1 MLIKVRIHKLQKKSR
16 RVASGSLKSG
26 RKSKSGGTDKNFDP
40 LQKKTSKSLQE
51 GGNEVVGT
59 APNSSS
65 KWDSVN
71 GYKVL
76 RAASSGIDPALIDA
90 VKESRSSKAKNSKE
104 NHQREHEAELGE
116 AKKAQDLWDGKH
128 HHDHQRIT
136 EGEHAE
142 ASLRIVSSVISSISE
157 AEETD
162 EGVRVH
168 EIVRRSTLLPV
179 PAGNDASVHSSVY
192 NVKETNEG
200 LKIEEVV
207 KRTKLLPPRGE
218 VDFAHS
224 DRQLLAAKKKK
235 SSSFIRILPLV
246 LRVVA
251 VLIALLSILILLL
264 SRRRISLPHLN
275 FFY

>member
-1 MLIKVRIHKLQKKSR
+1 M
-16 RVASGSLKSG
+16 ASGSLKSG

-51 GGNEVVGT
+51 GGKDVVGT
-59 APNSSS
+59 VPNSSS

-90 VKESRSSKAKNSKE
+90 VKASRSSKAKNSKE
-104 NHQREHEAELGE
+104 NHQRELEVELGE

-218 VDFAHS
+218 GDFARS
-224 DRQLLAAKKKK
+224 DRQLLASKKK
-235 SSSFIRILPLV
+235 SSSLKRMFPLV

-251 VLIALLSILILLL
+251 VLIALLSILIVLL
-264 SRRRISLPHLN
+264 SQRRISLPHLN

>member
-1 MLIKVRIHKLQKKSR
+1 M
-16 RVASGSLKSG
+16 ASGSLKSG
-26 RKSKSGGTDKNFDP
+26 RKSKSGGSDKNFDP

-51 GGNEVVGT
+51 GGNDVVGM
-59 APNSSS
+59 NGLS

-76 RAASSGIDPALIDA
+76 RSASSGIDPALIDA
-90 VKESRSSKAKNSKE
+90 AKESRSSSKAKNSKG
-104 NHQREHEAELGE
+104 NHQRERKVDVGE

-128 HHDHQRIT
+128 HHGHRRIA

-207 KRTKLLPPRGE
+207 KRTKLLPPHAEG
-218 VDFAHS
+218 DFAHS
-224 DRQLLAAKKKK
+224 DRQLLAEKKKK
-235 SSSFIRILPLV
+235 SSSLMRMLPFI

-251 VLIALLSILILLL
+251 VLIAFLSILIVLL
-264 SRRRISLPHLN
+264 SRRRISLPHLS